1 MAEAPKVSNKNRYL
15 VFFDDGYAVYLHHK
29 DIGVVYSSDQDVWKD
44 VDKNN
49 REFVRDYIQQ
59 QQLPKKYMI
68 TLMEGDKVRTELNGR
83 VVEAEVNKVEGNLP
97 CRHHVQAVHN
107 PTRGHSFEVT
117 FLLFNLES

>member
-1 MAEAPKVSNKNRYL
+1 MVSNKNRYL

-29 DIGVVYSSDQDVWKD
+29 DIRVVYSSDQDVWKD